1 MDFRTLAVAKK
12 YTDTVVTESGL
23 KGKDGKD
30 GKSAYQYALEG
41 GYQGTEQEFMQSMA
55 SASLEIY
62 TVQTIDEL
70 PYPGNENYVYRVT
83 NEASLFQWNGSGYES
98 LNYTESELNINLIH
112 GGTANGTNS

>member
-12 YTDTVVTESGL
+12 YTDTVVSESGL
-23 KGKDGKD
+23 KGADGKD
-30 GKSAYQYALEG
+30 GKSAYQYAVEG

-62 TVQTIDEL
+62 TVNTLDEL
-70 PYPGNENYVYRVT
+70 PYPGNVNYVYRVKS
-83 NEASLFQWNGSGYES
+83 EASLFQWNGSGYES